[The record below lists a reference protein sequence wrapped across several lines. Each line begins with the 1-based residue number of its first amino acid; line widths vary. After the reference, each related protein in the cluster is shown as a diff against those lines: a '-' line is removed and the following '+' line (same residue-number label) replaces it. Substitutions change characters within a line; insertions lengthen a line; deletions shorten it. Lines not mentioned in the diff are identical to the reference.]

1 MTRPKQIRADSGFFG
16 APAAFTLPELLMV
29 VAILAIL
36 GAITAGGLAGAASRT
51 KADTTKN
58 TIRRLSDAILE
69 QYASYEDVVLTV
81 SPPSGR
87 SRLQHVRL
95 LMREQMPDC
104 WADVAPS
111 TNIPTPTTAIGRAY
125 QRYKQSHPVAS
136 ASVAG
141 AYESAECLYMIITHS
156 GLFPD
161 FLESI
166 RSDAV
171 GDIDRD
177 GRKEFLDG
185 WGRPI
190 AFRRWAPGFSS
201 KPGVALSPV
210 QQEDLQPYPNKNFPD
225 PIDVEEN
232 DTTSYALIP
241 LIFSAGPDEATN
253 NALSGADGYGILDVG
268 PAGWPTAVVTGTT
281 AGQSPTTHPSGASVG
296 APNPDNPTAY
306 KDNITN
312 HALLVE

>member
-1 MTRPKQIRADSGFFG
+1 MNTLRNVLRSRCHSNARS
-16 APAAFTLPELLMV
+16 AFTLPELLMV
-29 VAILAIL
+29 VAILAIM
-36 GAITAGGLAGAASRT
+36 GAIAAGGLAGAASRT

-58 TIRRLSDAILE
+58 MIRRLSDVILE
-69 QYASYEDVVLTV
+69 QYASYEDLVLTV
-81 SPPSGR
+81 NPTPPQT
-87 SRLQHVRL
+87 RLQHVRL

-111 TNIPTPTTAIGRAY
+111 TNIPTPTTGIGRAY

-136 ASVAG
+136 SNVAE
-141 AYESAECLYMIITHS
+141 AYESAECLYMIVTRS

-166 RSDAV
+166 RSDSV
-171 GDIDRD
+171 GDVDRD

-190 AFRRWAPGFSS
+190 AFRRWAPGFS
-201 KPGVALSPV
+201 PYSPV
-210 QQEDLQPYPNKNFPD
+210 QPPDPVNSPD
-225 PIDVEEN
+225 PIDV
-232 DTTSYALIP
+232 DGQDSTSYALIP

-253 NALSGADGYGILDVG
+253 NALGGADGYGIVDVG

-281 AGQSPTTHPSGASVG
+281 SGNSPTTHLFSGNLVG
-296 APNPDNPTAY
+296 APNPSNPNAF
-306 KDNITN
+306 KDNLTN
-312 HALLVE
+312 HQLLVE

>member
-1 MTRPKQIRADSGFFG
+1 MISPATTKLNLRRSI

-51 KADTTKN
+51 KSDTTKN
-58 TIRRLSDAILE
+58 AIRRLSDAILE
-69 QYASYEDVVLTV
+69 QYASYEDLVLTV
-81 SPPSGR
+81 TPPMGLT
-87 SRLQHVRL
+87 RLQHVRL

-111 TNIPTPTTAIGRAY
+111 TNIPSPTTGIGRAY

-136 ASVAG
+136 ANVAG
-141 AYESAECLYMIITHS
+141 AYESAECLYMIVAHS

-166 RSDAV
+166 RSDSV
-171 GDIDRD
+171 GDVDRD

-201 KPGVALSPV
+201 PLSPV
-210 QQEDLQPYPNKNFPD
+210 QFADPANSPD
-225 PIDVEEN
+225 PLDLNGN
-232 DTTSYALIP
+232 DPTSYALIP

-253 NALSGADGYGILDVG
+253 NALGGKDGYGILDVG
-268 PAGWPTAVVTGTT
+268 TSGWPTAVVTGTT
-281 AGQSPTTHPSGASVG
+281 AGQSPTTHPSTASVG
-296 APNPDNPTAY
+296 APNPANPTAY

-312 HALLVE
+312 HDLLIE